1 MLPEILNKLVNRE
14 DLSELEMFKLM
25 NQIMDGELTPAQMV
39 RSYGLRMKGE
49 TAPK

>member
-25 NQIMDGELTPAQMV
+25 NQIMDRELTPAQIEV
-39 RSYGLRMKGE
+39 RSSWVYG
-49 TAPK
+49 